1 MTQQPT
7 DEPHNPHPL
16 SQMRSSLVS
25 EGKYDEYGQQR
36 QVNIAEYAMPMP
48 MPQIYQRLNIT
59 PKELTDFCE
68 KWHIAEL
75 ALFGSVLRND
85 FRSKGENPSDVDV
98 LFSYLPGTNMS
109 LLRRATM
116 KAEFEE
122 LIGRAG
128 DLIMASEV
136 IESRNPI
143 RRKEILDSARIIYV
157 KE

>member
-1 MTQQPT
+1 MTQQPLYGS
-7 DEPHNPHPL
+7 HNPHPL
-16 SQMRSSLVS
+16 STMRTELVWG
-25 EGKYDEYGQQR
+25 GKYDEDGQR
-36 QVNIAEYAMPMP
+36 REVDIAGCAMPMQ
-48 MPQIYQRLNIT
+48 QIYQRLNIT

-85 FRSKGENPSDVDV
+85 FRPNGENPSDVDL
-98 LFSYLPGTNMS
+98 LFSYLPSTNMS

-116 KAEFEE
+116 KVEFEE
-122 LIGRAG
+122 LIGRAV
-128 DLIMASEV
+128 DLMMASEV

-143 RRKEILDSARIIYV
+143 RRKEILDSAQIIYV

>member
-1 MTQQPT
+1 MTQQPLYGS
-7 DEPHNPHPL
+7 HNPHPL
-16 SQMRSSLVS
+16 STMRTELVW
-25 EGKYDEYGQQR
+25 EGKYDEDGQR
-36 QVNIAEYAMPMP
+36 REVDIAGCAMPMQ
-48 MPQIYQRLNIT
+48 QIYQRLNIT

-85 FRSKGENPSDVDV
+85 FRSTGENPSDVDL
-98 LFSYLPGTNMS
+98 LFSYLPSTNMS

-116 KAEFEE
+116 KVEFEE
-122 LIGRAG
+122 LIGRAV
-128 DLIMASEV
+128 DLMMASEV

-143 RRKEILDSARIIYV
+143 RRKEILDSAQIIYV

>member
-1 MTQQPT
+1 MTQQPLYGS
-7 DEPHNPHPL
+7 HNPRPL
-16 SQMRSSLVS
+16 STMRTELVW
-25 EGKYDEYGQQR
+25 EGKYDEDGQR
-36 QVNIAEYAMPMP
+36 REVDIAGCAMPMQ
-48 MPQIYQRLNIT
+48 QIYQRLNIT

-85 FRSKGENPSDVDV
+85 FRSTGENPSDVDL
-98 LFSYLPGTNMS
+98 LFSYLPSTNMS

-116 KAEFEE
+116 KVEFEE
-122 LIGRAG
+122 LIGRAV
-128 DLIMASEV
+128 DLMMASEV

-143 RRKEILDSARIIYV
+143 RRKEILDSAQIIYV